1 MKKQVMEHGIMRDNR
16 GFTLIELMVV
26 ISIMMI
32 LTTMALPSF
41 QERIIRNQV
50 KEAFNL
56 AEVAK
61 TGIEEYYNSTGR
73 MPHSNQE
80 AGLPVSEKMIGNYV
94 TTVLV
99 KDGVINITLGNKINK
114 NVTGEIISIRPA
126 IVEDAAKVPIA
137 WIYAYSSVPKGMTVI
152 GENGTS
158 VLPRLLPIFCRI

>member
-1 MKKQVMEHGIMRDNR
+1 MRDNR

-61 TGIEEYYNSTGR
+61 FGIEEYYNSTGK
-73 MPHSNQE
+73 MPASNDE
-80 AGLPVSEKMIGNYV
+80 AGLPIPEKIIGNYV
-94 TTVLV
+94 TTVHV
-99 KDGVINITLGNKINK
+99 INGVINITLGNKINK
-114 NVTGEIISIRPA
+114 NVTGQIITIRPA
-126 IVEDAAKVPIA
+126 IVQDAAKVPIA
-137 WIYAYSSVPKGMTVI
+137 WIYAYSSVPKGMTVV
-152 GENGTS
+152 GKNVTS
-158 VLPRLLPIFCRI
+158 VLPRLLPISCRI